1 MVFKDQ
7 IQRLDS
13 TEEKID
19 GLEDKSN
26 KKINQTKQVEMER
39 YKIANKDGIRN
50 T

>member
-19 GLEDKSN
+19 GLEDKQEDKSN
-26 KKINQTKQVEMER
+26 KAGRDGKI
-39 YKIANKDGIRN
+39 
-50 T
+50 